1 MNPLRMLLSLIPWVA
16 FSLIVGRLG
25 EGSVGA
31 AALAAVAL
39 ALFFLFRGRAAGFRT
54 ARMDHLQRSL
64 DAQTRASSNVVEL
77 RISSEVA
84 TAPRLSPLDHRGS
97 NSRNPAQ
104 KADMPPLQARSR
116 QESTR

>member
-64 DAQTRASSNVVEL
+64 DAQTRASSNVSRVE
-77 RISSEVA
+77 
-84 TAPRLSPLDHRGS
+84 
-97 NSRNPAQ
+97 NQ
-104 KADMPPLQARSR
+104 F
-116 QESTR
+116 